1 MSVVKL
7 EGFYCDRLLGPD
19 GREISNSG
27 WRHNLIVAPC
37 RMLLAGFMRN
47 DTALG
52 IQSLQVGRG
61 DPAWDAGG
69 APAPD
74 PASTK
79 LVDNAPF
86 VIPVANLVLQYLNNN
101 DGVVANATN
110 RIQITATLGPGQPTP
125 ATDPP
130 FPLREFGLFGSLG
143 GQAQMIDCI
152 RHPLIQKD
160 GSVTL
165 ERKVR
170 LVF

>member
-1 MSVVKL
+1 MSVVTV
-7 EGFYCDRLLGPD
+7 EGYYCDRLLGPD
-19 GREISNSG
+19 GREIFNSG
-27 WRHNLIVAPC
+27 WRRNLIVTPC
-37 RMLLAGFMRN
+37 RILLASFMRN
-47 DTALG
+47 DNALG
-52 IQSLQVGRG
+52 IQSLQVGQG

-74 PASTK
+74 PGTTK
-79 LVDNAPF
+79 LTDNKPYP
-86 VIPVANLVLQYLNNN
+86 IPVANLVLQYLNAN
-101 DGVVANATN
+101 DGVVGNPTN

-143 GQAQMIDCI
+143 GQLQMIDCV

>member
-1 MSVVKL
+1 MSVVTL
-7 EGFYCDRLLGPD
+7 EGYYCDRLLGPD
-19 GREISNSG
+19 GREISSSG
-27 WRHNLIVAPC
+27 WRHNLIVTPC
-37 RMLLAGFMRN
+37 RTLLAGFMRN

-74 PASTK
+74 PNTTK
-79 LVDNAPF
+79 LTDNTPF
-86 VIPVANLVLQYLNNN
+86 VIAVANLTLQYLNPT
-101 DGVVANATN
+101 DGVVATPTN
-110 RIQITATLGPGQPTP
+110 RVQITATLGPGQPTA

-130 FPLREFGLFGSLG
+130 FPLREFGLFGQLG
-143 GQAQMIDCI
+143 VQAQMIDYI

>member
-1 MSVVKL
+1 MSAVTL
-7 EGFYCDRLLGPD
+7 EGCYCDRLRGSD
-19 GREISNSG
+19 GREISNTG

-47 DTALG
+47 DAALG

-61 DPAWDAGG
+61 DPAWDASG

-74 PASTK
+74 PGTTK
-79 LVDNAPF
+79 LTDNAPF
-86 VIPVANLVLQYLNNN
+86 VIPVASLVLEYLDAN
-101 DGVVANATN
+101 DGVVATPTN

-143 GQAQMIDCI
+143 GQLQMIDCI